1 MSPRE
6 KSMAA
11 DWPRRGPV
19 VAKRCRAL
27 FTPRL
32 RQLTPGQ
39 QVRPRHCDFPKHSHY
54 YCTVLYSSTAVTMT
68 PVHRTDKYLRDLGH
82 FSSQTPSSSSFSSSL
97 VFCLL
102 TTQLFPH
109 CCRQPGCVGISDSVQ
124 NPFDLMP
131 ATHPETSR
139 FEATALPNLSCF

>member
-1 MSPRE
+1 
-6 KSMAA
+6 MAKA
-11 DWPRRGPV
+11 RPSGRKKMQSLVYPKTAPIDARTTSET
-19 VAKRCRAL
+19 KAL
-27 FTPRL
+27 RFPEA
-32 RQLTPGQ
+32 LTLLL
-39 QVRPRHCDFPKHSHY
+39 

>member
-102 TTQLFPH
+102 TTQLFPRVLSSAWL
-109 CCRQPGCVGISDSVQ
+109 CCSKRFGTEPVRADAC
-124 NPFDLMP
+124 NN
-131 ATHPETSR
+131 PETSR